1 MVHEKLLAV
10 CPTAGLHVKL
20 FGSPLRP
27 HSPSK
32 LYMAPGWLIS
42 VAERIC
48 RAAVNEYMHAADGS
62 RNQWCM

>member
-1 MVHEKLLAV
+1 VVHEILLVV

-27 HSPSK
+27 HSLSK

-42 VAERIC
+42 VAKRIC
-48 RAAVNEYMHAADGS
+48 LAAVNEYMHAGDGS
-62 RNQWCM
+62 KNQ